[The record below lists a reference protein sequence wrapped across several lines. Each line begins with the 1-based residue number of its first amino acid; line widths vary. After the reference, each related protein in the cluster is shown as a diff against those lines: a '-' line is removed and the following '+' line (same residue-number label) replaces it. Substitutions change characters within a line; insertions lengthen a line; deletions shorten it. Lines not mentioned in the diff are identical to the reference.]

1 MNARD
6 AQQGFTLIEILVAMT
21 LMAIIGVL
29 GFRGLDNV
37 RHASER
43 LSGTAARWQEIGL
56 ATERIGRD
64 VRQAFAVP
72 GRTGDGREAAVWQ
85 TRRFLDER
93 PESAQLVFSRLGA
106 GEGDIQRIGYRWEKS
121 AIAGTS
127 ADSTASGKLSLLIW
141 PAVDAALPAR
151 SYMLLDG
158 VAKLELSYLDRQG
171 NWLFD
176 WPTAP
181 ARQLPRALRLVMTLA
196 EGGVVERIFD
206 LPAAE

>member
-1 MNARD
+1 MSTRH
-6 AQQGFTLIEILVAMT
+6 AQRGFTLIEILVAMT

-43 LSGTAARWQEIGL
+43 LSGTVARWQEIGL

-72 GRTGDGREAAVWQ
+72 GRSGDGRELPAWQ
-85 TRRFLDER
+85 TRRAPDER
-93 PESAQLVFSRLGA
+93 PESAQLIFSRLGA
-106 GEGDIQRIGYRWEKS
+106 GEGDVQRIGYRWDKP
-121 AIAGTS
+121 AP
-127 ADSTASGKLSLLIW
+127 ADSAAGGKLSLLIW
-141 PAVDAALPAR
+141 PVVDAALPAR
-151 SYMLLDG
+151 SYLLLDG

-171 NWLFD
+171 NWLLD
-176 WPTAP
+176 WPTAL

>member
-1 MNARD
+1 M
-6 AQQGFTLIEILVAMT
+6 
-21 LMAIIGVL
+21 L

-72 GRTGDGREAAVWQ
+72 GRTGDGREAPAWQ
-85 TRRFLDER
+85 TRRWLDER
-93 PESAQLVFSRLGA
+93 PEAAQLIFSRLGN
-106 GEGDIQRIGYRWEKS
+106 GEGDVQRIGYRWDKD
-121 AIAGTS
+121 AI
-127 ADSTASGKLSLLIW
+127 SGGQLSLLLW

-151 SYMLLDG
+151 RYLLLNG
-158 VAKLELSYLDRQG
+158 VAKLELSYLDAQG
-171 NWLFD
+171 NWLAD
-176 WPTAP
+176 WPTAL
-181 ARQLPRALRLVMTLA
+181 ARQLPRALRLVVTLA

-206 LPAAE
+206 LPAAD